1 MTREPAPNPFP
12 ALAYLGY
19 GLFHVALAPLLA
31 LQGIR
36 RAKRRQ
42 YTRGWRE
49 RLLGPARVGPV
60 EVAVL
65 SVALGETRTAIRV
78 ARELRSV
85 GATTAVFPLEDGCL
99 DLVRTEGDLPSGS
112 SPFNSPLSAMGF
124 LRRVR
129 PKEVWFVEW
138 ADQTHLLA
146 LCRLRGIRTR
156 IVNAYFT
163 ERDAQ
168 RAARH
173 PWRLSLVD
181 RWSVQNE
188 GARDRLVALGV
199 GPDRIA
205 VRGPSIGLTPYST
218 HALEALR
225 RKWRELLRLDAGQTL
240 LVAGS
245 TYADE
250 ERLLE
255 AAFESWRK
263 TRPGARLLVAP
274 RHLDRAPGMTGPFAR
289 RSEGPTHA
297 PIVVLDTLGE
307 LREVYTVAS
316 VAHLGGSFD
325 HGVGGHTPV
334 EALAAGVPVTHGPC
348 FQQQQSWIERL
359 RAEGLALQ
367 TTDATTLAEAWE
379 RLASGDQASY
389 RASAERLVA
398 NQSSVFADEWTGK
411 LGS

>member
-1 MTREPAPNPFP
+1 VTREPAPNPFP
-12 ALAYLGY
+12 TAAYLGY
-19 GLFHVALAPLLA
+19 VLLHAALAPLLA

-36 RAKRRQ
+36 RAKRRR

-49 RLLGPARVGPV
+49 RLLGPAATGPIK
-60 EVAVL
+60 VAVL
-65 SVALGETRTAIRV
+65 SVALGETRTAIRA

-85 GATTAVFPLEDGCL
+85 GATVGLFPLEDGCL
-99 DLVRTEGDLPSGS
+99 DLVRKEGDFASGS

-163 ERDAQ
+163 ESDAQ

-173 PWRLSLVD
+173 PWRLALVD
-181 RWSVQNE
+181 RWSVQSE
-188 GARDRLVALGV
+188 GARDRLAAWGVA
-199 GPDRIA
+199 PERIA
-205 VRGPSIGLTPYST
+205 VRGPSIGLTPYSPEEREQ
-218 HALEALR
+218 LQ
-225 RKWRELLRLDAGQTL
+225 RKWRELLRLDTGQTL

-255 AAFESWRK
+255 AAFEIWRK
-263 TRPGARLLVAP
+263 ARAGARLLVAP
-274 RHLDRAPGMTGPFAR
+274 RHLDRAPGMIGPFAR
-289 RSEGPTHA
+289 RSNGPTDA

-316 VAHLGGSFD
+316 VAHVGGSFD

-348 FQQQQSWIERL
+348 FQQQEAWIERL

-367 TTDATTLAEAWE
+367 ATDATTLAEAWE
-379 RLASGDQASY
+379 RVACGGPRGY

-398 NQSSVFADEWTGK
+398 QQSSVFADEWTGK
-411 LGS
+411 LGP

>member
-1 MTREPAPNPFP
+1 MTREPAPIPFP
-12 ALAYLGY
+12 SLPYLGY
-19 GLFHVALAPLLA
+19 VLLHVLLAPLLA

-42 YTRGWRE
+42 YTRGWRG
-49 RLLGPARVGPV
+49 RLLGPAWVGPAD
-60 EVAVL
+60 VAVL

-78 ARELRSV
+78 ARELLSV
-85 GATTAVFPLEDGCL
+85 GATAAVFPLEDGSL
-99 DLVRTEGDLPSGS
+99 DLVRKEGDLPSGS
-112 SPFNSPLSAMGF
+112 SPFNSPLSAAWF

-168 RAARH
+168 RASRH
-173 PWRLSLVD
+173 PWRLALVD

-188 GARDRLVALGV
+188 RARDRLVALGV
-199 GPDRIA
+199 ARDRIA
-205 VRGPSIGLTPYST
+205 VRGPSIGLTPYSPDD
-218 HALEALR
+218 LEALQH
-225 RKWRELLRLDAGQTL
+225 KWRELLRLKTGQTL

-245 TYADE
+245 TYPEE

-255 AAFESWRK
+255 AAFEIWRRA
-263 TRPGARLLVAP
+263 RPGARLIVAP
-274 RHLDRAPGMTGPFAR
+274 RQLDRPLGWTGSVAR
-289 RSEGPTHA
+289 RSAGPTDA
-297 PIVVLDTLGE
+297 PVVVLDTLGE
-307 LREVYTVAS
+307 LREVYSVAS

-325 HGVGGHTPV
+325 RGVGGHTPV
-334 EALAAGVPVTHGPC
+334 EALSAGVPLTYGPC
-348 FQQQQSWIERL
+348 FQQQESWIERL
-359 RAEGLALQ
+359 GAEGLAVQ
-367 TTDATTLAEAWE
+367 ATDATTLAEAWE
-379 RLASGDQASY
+379 RLASGDEASY

>member
-1 MTREPAPNPFP
+1 M
-12 ALAYLGY
+12 LL
-19 GLFHVALAPLLA
+19 HVALAPLLA

-42 YTRGWRE
+42 YTRGWRQ
-49 RLLGPARVGPV
+49 RLFGPASTCPI

-78 ARELRSV
+78 ARELASV
-85 GATTAVFPLEDGCL
+85 GATVGVFPLEDGCL
-99 DLVRTEGDLPSGS
+99 DLVRAEGDLPSGS
-112 SPFNSPLSAMGF
+112 SPFNSPLSASWF
-124 LRRVR
+124 LRKVR

-173 PWRLSLVD
+173 PWRLALVD
-181 RWSVQNE
+181 RWSVQSVL
-188 GARDRLVALGV
+188 ARDRLAALGV
-199 GPDRIA
+199 ASERII
-205 VRGPSIGLTPYST
+205 VTGPSIGLTPYT
-218 HALEALR
+218 PEDREDLR
-225 RKWRELLRLDAGQTL
+225 RKWRELLRLHEGQTL

-245 TYADE
+245 TYPDE

-255 AAFESWRK
+255 AAFEIWRK
-263 TRPGARLLVAP
+263 ARPGARLLIAP
-274 RHLDRAPGMTGPFAR
+274 RHQDRPLGLTGRFAR
-289 RSEGPTHA
+289 RSAGPTDA
-297 PIVVLDTLGE
+297 PTVVLDTLGE

-325 HGVGGHTPV
+325 PGVGGHTPV
-334 EALAAGVPVTHGPC
+334 EALAAGVPLTHGPC
-348 FQQQQSWIERL
+348 
-359 RAEGLALQ
+359 
-367 TTDATTLAEAWE
+367 
-379 RLASGDQASY
+379 
-389 RASAERLVA
+389 
-398 NQSSVFADEWTGK
+398 TG
-411 LGS
+411 